1 MEADD
6 RFPSRA
12 APTRNRGE
20 FNRCIHSLAHDA
32 VHLSIDKGPPSIQAQ
47 GPEGRR
53 HSSFNE
59 VKRHSFYLKPGAKRR
74 VKQSLARKRA
84 RKKICKESRME
95 LQPVAS
101 SQHHAFESG
110 MTKRMEST
118 PVDKSRDQ
126 DQAKGAVE
134 QDQKNQG
141 GNTSMNGQL
150 GHRDE
155 DVELKGSDSD
165 LSG

>member
-1 MEADD
+1 M
-6 RFPSRA
+6 
-12 APTRNRGE
+12 
-20 FNRCIHSLAHDA
+20 
-32 VHLSIDKGPPSIQAQ
+32 
-47 GPEGRR
+47 
-53 HSSFNE
+53 
-59 VKRHSFYLKPGAKRR
+59 
-74 VKQSLARKRA
+74 
-84 RKKICKESRME
+84 M
-95 LQPVAS
+95 
-101 SQHHAFESG
+101 
-110 MTKRMEST
+110 KRMEST

-155 DVELKGSDSD
+155 DVELKGADSD